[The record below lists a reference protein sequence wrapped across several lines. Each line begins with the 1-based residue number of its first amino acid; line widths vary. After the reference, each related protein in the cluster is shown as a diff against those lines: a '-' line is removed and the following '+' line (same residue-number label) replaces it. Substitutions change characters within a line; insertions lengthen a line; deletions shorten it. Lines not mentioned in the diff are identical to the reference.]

1 MYKRNVLTS
10 YATSL
15 LGRKLIALSE
25 DEGGASCA
33 TDSIAKGDFQP
44 EYHIIAQ
51 LSYKQT
57 MNEIIHIFAQKILFN
72 LMGSTESDEP
82 ELLKLVDQSLN
93 IFHQF
98 LTSTVTSSHMTSIDQ
113 VRELAKSHI
122 ASFSI
127 FKKSSQLK

>member
-1 MYKRNVLTS
+1 
-10 YATSL
+10 
-15 LGRKLIALSE
+15 
-25 DEGGASCA
+25 
-33 TDSIAKGDFQP
+33 
-44 EYHIIAQ
+44 
-51 LSYKQT
+51 
-57 MNEIIHIFAQKILFN
+57 MNEIIHIFAQKILCN
-72 LMGSTESDEP
+72 LQGSSESDEP

-113 VRELAKSHI
+113 IRKLAKSHI